1 MIMIFLGKCKI
12 KSVLC
17 LCTLQELKGN
27 GPQNFPLRHVH
38 LQQRG
43 NKQTKTLKNVKEEQ
57 KSLKRTS
64 KEIIMNKFYK

>member
-43 NKQTKTLKNVKEEQ
+43 NKQTKTLKK
-57 KSLKRTS
+57 
-64 KEIIMNKFYK
+64 M